1 MNDAVELLR
10 RGSVVA
16 APSLLGAIV
25 TSEIGGAVVRL
36 RITEVEAYRQDDP
49 ASHTFRGLS
58 TRNSSMFEAAG
69 HIYVYR
75 HMGLHHCMNFVTG
88 EAGVGEGILIRA
100 GQIID
105 GLDVAL
111 GRRRQR
117 GTCRH
122 ERDLARG
129 PARLTTALGV
139 DLTLN
144 GAQFTVPGAP
154 VTLTLGDPVDLVDI
168 ATGPRVGVS
177 GPGADP
183 GTYPWRFW
191 VRGDETVS
199 DFKPGTVRRERKITA
214 H

>member
-1 MNDAVELLR
+1 MTDTAVDVLR

-16 APSLLGAIV
+16 APALLGAVV
-25 TSEIGGAVVRL
+25 TSEIGDAIVQL

-58 TRNSSMFEAAG
+58 ARNAAMFEAAG

-75 HMGLHHCMNFVTG
+75 HMGLHYCMNFVTG

-100 GQIID
+100 GQIVN
-105 GLDVAL
+105 GVDVAL
-111 GRRRQR
+111 DRRRQR
-117 GTCRH
+117 GTCRS

-139 DLTLN
+139 DLALN
-144 GAQFTVPGAP
+144 GANFTVPGAP
-154 VTLTLGDPVDLVDI
+154 VTLTLDHSVAADAV

-183 GTYPWRFW
+183 DTYPWRFW
-191 VRGDETVS
+191 IHGDDTVS
-199 DFKPGTVRRERKITA
+199 DFKPGTVRPTR
-214 H
+214 